1 MSAAVKSEA
10 NQELLDRVRRRL
22 AQRSDGGA
30 SGTAHGTAGSVHAGS
45 LSAAELADAVRQE
58 TGGVISDVDLLVMLK
73 ELRQDLAGAGI
84 LDPLLRMER
93 VTDVLVTAPDKVWF
107 DRGNGLELSAVQ
119 FADDEAVRRLAVRLA
134 ASCGRRLDDAQP
146 YTDGFLPVGAIRAGH
161 SVRVH
166 ALLAPPAGAHC
177 QISLRV
183 LHQATTTLPDLV
195 ANGSVP
201 ADIAETLRQIVNK
214 PLSFL
219 VTGGTGTGK
228 TTLLSALLGEVPATE
243 RLICIEDTA
252 ELEPQHPHV
261 VKLVSRPANVEGA
274 GQITQQD
281 LLRQALRMRPDRI
294 IVGEIRGAEVSD
306 LLAALNTGHDGG
318 AGTIH
323 ANSPAEIPAR
333 MEALGAMA
341 NMDRASVH
349 AQLAAAVNVVLS
361 MERRAGRRRL
371 AAIGVLHGRPVEVAQ
386 VWTADGGRTAQWP
399 RLMALLGDDGQSAD
413 RGGVRP

>member
-1 MSAAVKSEA
+1 MAT
-10 NQELLDRVRRRL
+10 NQALLERIRRRL
-22 AQRSDGGA
+22 ATRSNNA
-30 SGTAHGTAGSVHAGS
+30 TANGTDRTGTRE
-45 LSAAELADAVRQE
+45 LSATELADAIRQE
-58 TGGVISDVDLLVMLK
+58 TGGVISDIDLLAMLK
-73 ELRQDLAGAGI
+73 ELRQDLAGAGV
-84 LDPLLRMER
+84 LEPLLRMDG
-93 VTDVLVTAPDKVWF
+93 VTDVLVTAPDRVWF
-107 DRGNGLELSAVQ
+107 DRGSGLELSDIT
-119 FADDEAVRRLAVRLA
+119 FPDDAAVRRLALRLA

-146 YTDGFLPVGAIRAGH
+146 FADGFLPVGAIRAGH

-166 ALLAPPAGAHC
+166 AMLAPPSGRYC
-177 QISLRV
+177 QLSLRV

-201 ADIAETLRQIVNK
+201 AELAQTLQQIVTK

-228 TTLLSALLGEVPATE
+228 TTLLSALLGEVSASE
-243 RLICIEDTA
+243 RLLCIEDTA

-294 IVGEIRGAEVSD
+294 IVGEIRGAEVAD

-323 ANSPAEIPAR
+323 ANSPEELPAR

-341 NMDRASVH
+341 NMHRDSLH
-349 AQLAAAVNVVLS
+349 AQLAAAVRVVLAV
-361 MERRAGRRRL
+361 ERRAGRRRL
-371 AAIGVLHGRPVEVAQ
+371 ASIGVLRGQPVTVVP
-386 VWTADGGRTAQWP
+386 VWTADSGRNADWP
-399 RLMALLGDDGQSAD
+399 LLEALL
-413 RGGVRP
+413 